1 MSQAILQRFGD
12 HRLVEPLT
20 FVAWGELQTGFLLI
34 FGRICFLL
42 LGFLITFIKWSY
54 LLKFTHILHILIFIL
69 YTTRKSSKSFNINSV
84 TEIPT

>member
-34 FGRICFLL
+34 FWPYMFSSARI
-42 LGFLITFIKWSY
+42 SY
-54 LLKFTHILHILIFIL
+54 HIYKVVLFT
-69 YTTRKSSKSFNINSV
+69 
-84 TEIPT
+84 